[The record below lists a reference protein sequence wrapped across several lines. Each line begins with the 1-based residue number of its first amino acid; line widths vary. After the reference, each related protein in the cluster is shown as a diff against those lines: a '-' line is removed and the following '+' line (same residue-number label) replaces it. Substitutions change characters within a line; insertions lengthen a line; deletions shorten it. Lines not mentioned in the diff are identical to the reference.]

1 MIPTIND
8 LSHWIILILENLSK
22 AGAVITCSL
31 GLPVPPRLHVRAS
44 KLIEHSFN
52 TSSFVKKKH

>member
-1 MIPTIND
+1 
-8 LSHWIILILENLSK
+8 
-22 AGAVITCSL
+22 L
-31 GLPVPPRLHVRAS
+31 GLPVPPRLHVRAP